1 MAKTVFHPNEI
12 KPSNKKVFLDLAR
25 KFDPPEEEPE
35 EVVAEPVY
43 EGPTI
48 EDLQREADQW
58 RADFEREKQEK
69 ISAANEEA
77 DRIIKDAEKAAF
89 EEVRRKTNEAQV
101 TVQQA
106 KDEAAKI
113 EADAKAAAEKI
124 EEDARIAME
133 SEKKAGYD
141 DGFAKGKEDGFK
153 EGSLEVERLIDR
165 LHTIIERVM
174 DRRQEILTETEQ
186 QIVDLVLLMTR
197 KVVKVISENQKSV
210 VVANIVQ
217 ALKKVKGRGNVTIR
231 VNMRDVE
238 LASGHIKDFLAAV
251 ENVKGIS
258 VVEDSSVDKGGC
270 IVETDFGSIDARIMN
285 QLNELEQKVLEISPV
300 RSRSKTASASVQ
312 EKL

>member
-1 MAKTVFHPNEI
+1 MAKAVFHPNEI
-12 KPSNKKVFLDLAR
+12 KPSDKKVFLDLAR

-48 EDLQREADQW
+48 EELQQEADQW
-58 RADFEREKQEK
+58 RAEFEREKQDK
-69 ISAANEEA
+69 IAAANEEA
-77 DRIIKDAEKAAF
+77 ERIIKDAEKAAF

-113 EADAKAAAEKI
+113 EADARALAAEL
-124 EEDARIAME
+124 EEEARAARE
-133 SEKKAGYD
+133 AEKKAGYD
-141 DGFAKGKEDGFK
+141 EGFSSGREDGFK
-153 EGSLEVERLIDR
+153 EGSVEAGRLIDR
-165 LHTIIERVM
+165 LHTIIGRVM

-210 VVANIVQ
+210 VVANILQ

-238 LASGHIKDFLAAV
+238 LASNHIKDFISAV
-251 ENVKGIS
+251 ENVSGIT

-270 IVETDFGSIDARIMN
+270 IVETDFGAIDARIMN

-300 RSRSKTASASVQ
+300 RSHSKTASASVQ
-312 EKL
+312 EKV